1 MLAYVSTGADRPDP
15 NRRVGDDDDTSDLI
29 DIAAITAVLKYEQT
43 RGCLPEEQPHANH
56 GYDIIS
62 WTADGASRRLI
73 EVKGLEGDWTE
84 RGIKLSHV
92 QYRMAET
99 HPEEFWIYVVEN
111 ARDLQRQ
118 RVSAIANPFS
128 KVEEYWF
135 DDKWRLL
142 AEEAAT
148 AQDISIKI
156 GAKVAH
162 DLWGTGKIIAV
173 EQRGIVHFVT
183 IDFGSIQGRRYIPYS
198 SNLKFVD

>member
-1 MLAYVSTGADRPDP
+1 
-15 NRRVGDDDDTSDLI
+15 
-29 DIAAITAVLKYEQT
+29 
-43 RGCLPEEQPHANH
+43 
-56 GYDIIS
+56 
-62 WTADGASRRLI
+62 
-73 EVKGLEGDWTE
+73 
-84 RGIKLSHV
+84 
-92 QYRMAET
+92 MAET

-142 AEEAAT
+142 AEETAT

-162 DLWGTGKIIAV
+162 EIWGTGQIIAV
-173 EQRGIVHFVT
+173 EQRGIAHFLTV
-183 IDFGSIQGRRYIPYS
+183 DFGSLQGRRYIPYS